1 MAHDKSK
8 NDRTAEL
15 DIDRKAKRRI
25 PRQPV
30 PKRPPEER
38 IKDFAPAYIGYD
50 AEHAR
55 REAERCL
62 QCPDPQPCMSACPL
76 HNDIPR
82 AMWFIAQGDFDS
94 AANVYRETSNFPE
107 ICGRVCPQDIL
118 CQGHCALAKSSD
130 PVYLGKLESF
140 VADYQ
145 RNLRGGFPLPEVAP
159 PSGKMVAVVGSG
171 PAGLAC
177 AEELVKRG
185 HAVTV
190 FEAMPRPGGL
200 LFYGIPR
207 FKLPRDI
214 VLEKITFLEELG
226 IRFICNTRVG
236 RDVTMTQLLEQ
247 YDAVFLGTGTGV
259 GAKIEVP
266 GEDLKGIYQ
275 ASDFLM
281 KTNLPPEY
289 LPENMRDE
297 IQVGPRVAVIGGG
310 DTAMDCVRSALR
322 VVYKQHYRDGIEPRV
337 TCYYR
342 RTEAEMPGKLEERT
356 FAREEGAHFEWLT
369 APIRFLGDEQGRVR
383 AMECIRMQL
392 GEPDASGR
400 RRPVPVKGS
409 EFIVEVDTVVLALG
423 YWPDPILGETTPGLK
438 TKKWGLI
445 VADPAT
451 GETTV
456 PGVYAGGDNVTGP
469 DLVVT
474 AMAAGRRAAAAI
486 DEFLSRPVPAPVPS
500 APEPEQQPQQQD
512 EALAGVTEK
521 YNG

>member
-1 MAHDKSK
+1 M
-8 NDRTAEL
+8 T
-15 DIDRKAKRRI
+15 I
-25 PRQPV
+25 P
-30 PKRPPEER
+30 
-38 IKDFAPAYIGYD
+38 
-50 AEHAR
+50 
-55 REAERCL
+55 
-62 QCPDPQPCMSACPL
+62 
-76 HNDIPR
+76 
-82 AMWFIAQGDFDS
+82 
-94 AANVYRETSNFPE
+94 
-107 ICGRVCPQDIL
+107 
-118 CQGHCALAKSSD
+118 
-130 PVYLGKLESF
+130 
-140 VADYQ
+140 
-145 RNLRGGFPLPEVAP
+145 
-159 PSGKMVAVVGSG
+159 
-171 PAGLAC
+171 
-177 AEELVKRG
+177 
-185 HAVTV
+185 
-190 FEAMPRPGGL
+190 
-200 LFYGIPR
+200 
-207 FKLPRDI
+207 
-214 VLEKITFLEELG
+214 
-226 IRFICNTRVG
+226 
-236 RDVTMTQLLEQ
+236 QLLEQ

-322 VVYKQHYRDGIEPRV
+322 VVYKQHYRDGIEPSV

-400 RRPVPVKGS
+400 RRPVPIKGS

-423 YWPDPILGETTPGLK
+423 YWPDPILGETTPDLK

-445 VADPAT
+445 VADPVT
-451 GETTV
+451 GETSV

-486 DEFLSRPVPAPVPS
+486 DEFLSRPVPPPAPS

-512 EALAGVTEK
+512 EALAGVAEK

>member
-1 MAHDKSK
+1 MIAKGAK
-8 NDRTAEL
+8 YDRTAEL
-15 DIDRKAKRRI
+15 DIDRKARRRI

-38 IKDFAPAYIGYD
+38 IKDFEPTYIGYN
-50 AEHAR
+50 EESAR
-55 REAERCL
+55 LEAERCV
-62 QCPDPQPCMSACPL
+62 QCPYPQPCMSACPL

-82 AMWFIAQGDFDS
+82 AMWLIAQGDFIG

-107 ICGRVCPQDIL
+107 ICGRVCPQEVL
-118 CQGHCALAKSSD
+118 CQGHCANGKSTD

-145 RNLRGGFPLPEVAP
+145 RRVLGGFPMPELAP
-159 PSGKMVAVVGSG
+159 PSGHAVAVVGSG

-190 FEAMPRPGGL
+190 YEAMPRPGGL

-214 VLEKITFLEELG
+214 VLEKIKFLEELG
-226 IRFICNTRVG
+226 VRFVCNTRVG
-236 RDVTMTQLLEQ
+236 RDITIPQLLER
-247 YDAVFLGTGTGV
+247 YEAVFLGTGTGV
-259 GAKIEVP
+259 GAKMDVP
-266 GEDLKGIYQ
+266 GEDLQGIYQ

-281 KTNLPPEY
+281 RVNLPPEY
-289 LPENMRDE
+289 LPENMRGPL
-297 IQVGPRVAVIGGG
+297 QVGPRVAVIGGG
-310 DTAMDCVRSALR
+310 DTAMDCVRCALR
-322 VVYKQHYRDGIEPRV
+322 LVFNRDWGNGIEPSV

-342 RTEAEMPGKLEERT
+342 RTEAEMPGKVEDRT
-356 FAREEGAHFEWLT
+356 FAREEGARFEWLT
-369 APIRFLGDEQGRVR
+369 APVRFLGDEQGRVR

-400 RRPVPVKGS
+400 RRPVPIKGS
-409 EFIVEVDTVVLALG
+409 EFIVEVDTVILALG

-438 TKKWGLI
+438 TQKWGLI
-445 VADPAT
+445 VADRET
-451 GETTV
+451 GETSV

-474 AMAAGRRAAAAI
+474 AQAAGRRAAAAI
-486 DEFLSRPVPAPVPS
+486 HDYLSRLSRPA
-500 APEPEQQPQQQD
+500 EPEQQRAGMSETT
-512 EALAGVTEK
+512 EAH
-521 YNG
+521 NG